1 MPGMRIMLTRFR
13 PPRRRDEEDGAVL
26 AMTAFL
32 TVVIITIAAFAV
44 DLGLQRSAIRDMQSI
59 ADAAAMDAARV
70 LPSCDNAKLT
80 TEANKSK
87 QRHGAVI
94 GDDDPLV
101 AFAGHLDAAGKF
113 VAGSKSGGVCDAV
126 RVTSTTTVSRVFAGG
141 DGDAIRSAVGTRG
154 SPEVCFS
161 VGTKT
166 LTLNSSGS
174 ALGPI
179 LDHILKVKLNVVG
192 YEGLVALKDI
202 QVPLLALA
210 GQLGVGTPQE
220 LLNLPNLSLG
230 QLMIAT
236 ANALPA
242 TGNAATISLLKTIGF
257 GLSSVNVSLAKI
269 LALSTGS
276 SAGLNA
282 DVNALDLIGAAIVAA
297 NGTNSL
303 AVNQL
308 GITLPADLV
317 NAQANVVVTEPPQ
330 IACGGPGS
338 TARSAQVKLDLS
350 TGVNAVGIAAVQL
363 ALGVQVGA
371 GSATLSAVSC
381 SDVGGSPS
389 VTFSPITTAAAE
401 VKGYQGAASALAQV
415 KLLPAQYRNLL
426 TGLLSVLLLPLIG
439 REINLDVGLRG
450 SVGAGTYTSV
460 PPVLYPPA
468 PQLPPV
474 LTRGASEVLKLEV
487 TKVELSKNQGV
498 LTDLLGN
505 LLNPLISVL
514 TSGIV
519 NPLVANVLNPVLS
532 GVLVPVLN
540 LLGIKLGVTEV
551 AMLGRPSCNSV
562 KLVETQG

>member
-1 MPGMRIMLTRFR
+1 MPGMRLLLTRLR
-13 PPRRRDEEDGAVL
+13 PSRRRDEEDGAVL

-70 LPSCDNAKLT
+70 LPSCDNAKLS

-87 QRHGAVI
+87 QRHGTVI

-101 AFAGHLDAAGKF
+101 AFAGHLDATGKF

-126 RVTSTTTVSRVFAGG
+126 RVTSTTSVTRVFAGG

-154 SPEVCFS
+154 TPEVCFS

-166 LTLNSSGS
+166 LTLNTSGS

-242 TGNAATISLLKTIGF
+242 AGNATTISLLKTIGL
-257 GLSSVNVSLAKI
+257 GLQSVNVSLAKI

-276 SAGLNA
+276 GAGLNA

-308 GITLPADLV
+308 GVALPANLV
-317 NAQANVVVTEPPQ
+317 NAQAGLVVTEPPK
-330 IACGGPGS
+330 IACGSVGV
-338 TARSAQVKLDLS
+338 TASSAQVRLDLK
-350 TGVNAVGIAAVQL
+350 TGIQADSVAAADLSIGVRVGS
-363 ALGVQVGA
+363 
-371 GSATLSAVSC
+371 GSATLGAMTC
-381 SDVGGSPS
+381 GEGGGTTS
-389 VTFSPITTAAAE
+389 VTMNPVTTAAAQVMGFE
-401 VKGYQGAASALAQV
+401 GAAAA
-415 KLLPAQYRNLL
+415 KLEVSILKAQYNTLL
-426 TGLLSVLLLPLIG
+426 GPIVGLLMPLLGTIV
-439 REINLDVGLRG
+439 LDVGLG
-450 SVGAGTYTSV
+450 ATVGAGGPYNRYTS
-460 PPVLYPPA
+460 YP
-468 PQLPPV
+468 QSGLPPTQV
-474 LTRGASEVLKLEV
+474 FGGNQALNLGV
-487 TKVELSKNQGV
+487 TSVQVSPKSGGLAG
-498 LTDLLGN
+498 LLGT
-505 LLNPLISVL
+505 LLNPVISAL
-514 TSGIV
+514 TNGIV
-519 NPLVANVLNPVLS
+519 TPLVNTVVSPVLS
-532 GVLVPVLN
+532 AILVPTLN

-551 AMLGRPSCNSV
+551 TMLGRPSCNSV
-562 KLVETQG
+562 KLVETQQ